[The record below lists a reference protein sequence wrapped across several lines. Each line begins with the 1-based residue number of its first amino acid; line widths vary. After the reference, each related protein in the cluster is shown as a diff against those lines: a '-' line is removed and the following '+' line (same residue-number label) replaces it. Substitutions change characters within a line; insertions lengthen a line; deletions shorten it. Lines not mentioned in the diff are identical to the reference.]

1 MAIDYTNQRESV
13 KEHYA
18 DLLIMQYHS
27 KYKAR
32 ETVKLGADIYMGDS
46 LIFEIQDILDID
58 KAEGV
63 QLDLIGKILD
73 CPRAIPDEPKD
84 VRFFSFH
91 KDDALGFSTI
101 GKLSQGFFKD
111 ITYNY
116 GSTYYLSDID
126 YRTLLKFKAIANRV
140 RASWKEIDDIFYTI
154 WGNAITVTNNKN
166 LTITYNVSSAVLTD
180 GLKAAI
186 KLGYLEPP
194 LGIGYDINYIED

>member
-32 ETVKLGADIYMGDS
+32 ETVKLGAEIYMGDS

-73 CPRAIPDEPKD
+73 CPRAIPDDTID
-84 VRFFSFH
+84 VDFFSFH
-91 KDDALGFSTI
+91 KENALGFSTI
-101 GKLSQGFFKD
+101 GKLSKGFFKD

-116 GSTYYLSDID
+116 GSLHHLSDIE

-140 RASWKEIDDIFYTI
+140 KATWKEIDDIFYTI
-154 WGNAITVTNNKN
+154 WGNAITITNNKN
-166 LTITYNVSSAVLTD
+166 LTITYNINKSVLTE
-180 GLKAAI
+180 GLESAI

-194 LGIGYDINYIED
+194 LGIGYDINYIEE

>member
-73 CPRAIPDEPKD
+73 CPRIVPDEPKD
-84 VRFFSFH
+84 VKYFSFH
-91 KDDALGFSTI
+91 KEEALGFSTI
-101 GKLSQGFFKD
+101 GKLSQGYFKD
-111 ITYNY
+111 LVYNY
-116 GSTYYLSDID
+116 GSLHYLSDID

-140 RASWKEIDDIFYTI
+140 KATWKEIDDIFYTI
-154 WGNAITVTNNKN
+154 WGNAITITNNKN
-166 LTITYNVSSAVLTD
+166 LTITYNINKSILTD
-180 GLKAAI
+180 GLAGAI
-186 KLGYLEPP
+186 RLGYLEPP
-194 LGIGYDINYIED
+194 LGIGYDIIYVED